1 MQRTPVDYS
10 DLLTEINDMKEMIQ
24 NFMVRTKT
32 QQTRTVNDNENSY
45 INMFLQNKCHN
56 AYDIKKFVDGIDFS
70 KEDFDK
76 LTMDYVG
83 VNADII
89 LRNYNKLPAY
99 ERPIYVFTGE
109 EEHQTVSLIRY
120 DGKWVIE
127 RELEWVR
134 DVRRNN
140 EESVVPVLN
149 SMFSLIRLFD
159 KKKMEYYDEKYID
172 NYLYLSKKKFLEKDC
187 RDHKKQLKLIYNI
200 IDMVSIEL

>member
-24 NFMVRTKT
+24 IFMVRTKT

-109 EEHQTVSLIRY
+109 EEHQTVSHIRY

-172 NYLYLSKKKFLEKDC
+172 NYLYLSKKIFLEKDC
-187 RDHKKQLKLIYNI
+187 RDHK
-200 IDMVSIEL
+200 SS